1 MVLRKYFIF
10 FVNCLFV
17 SLVFDPGDLLLGLK
31 MPLFAICAIML
42 ILDLWLYRQLA
53 IPKNLLSINGIVLT
67 IPIVSFM
74 IYLIRNGS
82 IPFNG
87 LDLYKGYVI
96 ITLSILL
103 VHFKYSPIVILSSIL
118 TVLSCFIIL
127 IYFLVLVFPELYNGI
142 YYWGM
147 NYQVFLIGERSYD
160 AEVDSMWSIY
170 FVTSPLLVIPIAY
183 YSDLYHKLKS
193 KYVLVLLIINIIAM
207 FLAGTRNNMFVS
219 ILLPISL
226 FYYYSRKKLLYIVFG
241 FSLLFLVV
249 YLNSDLLRAM
259 FSLSEPSN
267 ETKFGLIDDY
277 LKIFSEPSTLFL
289 GQGLGS
295 SIFWESRGKADFVTE
310 LTYLEV
316 FRNFGFIMGSL
327 LILVV
332 FAPIG
337 FIFVKKYRNS
347 LFYLLISYLF
357 YLVMSATN
365 PIFFMSMGMI
375 FFPIVLYELY
385 AKGRNIF
392 V

>member
-1 MVLRKYFIF
+1 VNLRNNFIF

-17 SLVFDPGDLLLGLK
+17 SLVFDPGDLVLGLK
-31 MPLFAICAIML
+31 IPLFGICAVML
-42 ILDLWLYRQLA
+42 ILDLLLNRKFALP
-53 IPKNLLSINGIVLT
+53 INLLYINFVVLT

-87 LDLYKGYVI
+87 LDLYKGYI
-96 ITLSILL
+96 IVTLSILL
-103 VHFKYSPIVILSSIL
+103 FHFKYSPIVALSNVL
-118 TVLSCFIIL
+118 TVLSSFIIL

-142 YYWGM
+142 YIWGL

-160 AEVDSMWSIY
+160 AEIDSMWSIY

-183 YSDLYHKLKS
+183 FSDLYHKVKS
-193 KYVLVLLIINIIAM
+193 KYVLVLMIINVIAM

-226 FYYYSRKKLLYIVFG
+226 FYFYSRRKLVYFVFG
-241 FSLLFLVV
+241 FFLLFLVI

-277 LKIFSEPSTLFL
+277 LRVFSEPSTLFL

-310 LTYLEV
+310 LTYLEIY
-316 FRNFGFIMGSL
+316 RNFGFIMGSL

-332 FAPIG
+332 FVPIG
-337 FIFVKKYRNS
+337 FIFVKKYRNL
-347 LFYLLISYLF
+347 LFFLLISYFF
-357 YLVMSATN
+357 YLVMAATN

-375 FFPIVLYELY
+375 FFPVVLFELFSIS
-385 AKGRNIF
+385 RNNF